1 MTFFLI
7 LGAALVLL
15 AIVLV
20 SAAAGTTA
28 GGQALSG
35 VDRSVALVQALSNQP
50 KELTKEYDQSFADRI
65 MAPLQA
71 KASKLAKRLSGSDA
85 PERIRKR
92 LDVAG
97 NPAGWTVERVQ
108 AGKVIGAIAMF
119 FISIALTTVMG
130 PGPTLRIV
138 MIAGGTAIGWF
149 GPNLY
154 LYQKVYDR
162 SKRMQRDLPDAIDLM
177 TISVESG
184 LAFDAS
190 VQQVARNTDGP
201 LADEFSRVLREM
213 QIGTGRAD
221 ALRGLAERTEV
232 DDVKAFVTA
241 MVQADSFGIP
251 IANVLRIQ
259 SSEMRIKRRQ
269 RAEEKAQ
276 KVPVKITIPL
286 IFCILPTLFIAVM
299 GPAVIH
305 VMDSF
310 SGHTP

>member
-1 MTFFLI
+1 MTLLLI

-20 SAAAGTTA
+20 SVAVSTSA
-28 GGQALSG
+28 GGQTVTG
-35 VDRSVALVQALSNQP
+35 VDRSVALVQALTNAP
-50 KELTKEYDQSFADRI
+50 KELTKEYDESFTDRI
-65 MAPLQA
+65 LTPFQGR
-71 KASKLAKRLSGSDA
+71 ASKMAKRLSGSDA
-85 PERIRKR
+85 PERIRRR

-97 NPAGWTVERVQ
+97 NPPGWTVERVQ

-119 FISIALTTVMG
+119 LLSVLLTQVMG
-130 PGPTLRIV
+130 IGFGIRI
-138 MIAGGTAIGWF
+138 IAIVLATAIGWL

-162 SKRMQRDLPDAIDLM
+162 SNRMQRELPDAIDLM

-184 LAFDAS
+184 LAFDAA
-190 VQQVARNTDGP
+190 VQQVARNTEGP

-213 QIGTGRAD
+213 QIGMGRAE
-221 ALRGLAERTEV
+221 ALRALGERTEV
-232 DDVKAFVTA
+232 DDLKSFVTA

-259 SSEMRIKRRQ
+259 SSEMRMKRRQ
-269 RAEEKAQ
+269 LAEEKAQ
-276 KVPVKITIPL
+276 KVPVKITVPL

-305 VMDSF
+305 IMQSF
-310 SGHTP
+310 SGKTH